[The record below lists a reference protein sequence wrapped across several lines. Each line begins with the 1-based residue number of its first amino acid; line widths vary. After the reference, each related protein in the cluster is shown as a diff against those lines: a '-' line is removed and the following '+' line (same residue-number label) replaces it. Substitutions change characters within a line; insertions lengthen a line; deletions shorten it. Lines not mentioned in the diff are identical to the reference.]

1 MRIPMLSFRQ
11 TVGGAL
17 RAPAAAAL
25 LRRVAATFL
34 ALVAAAPVAVFAQ
47 TITAQGPVVY
57 GHHHFNT
64 TDMAAQKRFYVDTLG
79 GKLAKIGKN
88 DLEVIEFPN
97 VFLFFRPMQQPT
109 GGTIGSTVN
118 HIGFSVRDLP
128 PVVAMIK
135 ANGFKMITSD
145 SVAATVKVTDDIA
158 AVSPTTNIAFVLG
171 PDDVKVELVEVKT
184 QRAPIQL
191 HHVHFFGEH
200 PAEMQAWY
208 AKTFG
213 AAAQP
218 QAPGQAFVTAQLPGV
233 TLSFSPSE
241 SPTVGTQGRALDHIG
256 FEVKNL
262 EAFTKKLE
270 ADGIPLTVSYRPVPA
285 LGISIAFIKDP
296 WGTNIELTEGLAGI
310 D

>member
-1 MRIPMLSFRQ
+1 MRLFTRTI
-11 TVGGAL
+11 GAT
-17 RAPAAAAL
+17 L
-25 LRRVAATFL
+25 LT
-34 ALVAAAPVAVFAQ
+34 LVAAAPVTASAA
-47 TITAQGPVVY
+47 TIAAQGPVVY
-57 GHHHFNT
+57 GHHHLNT

-79 GKLAKIGKN
+79 GKLATIGTN
-88 DLEVIEFPN
+88 NLEVIEFPN
-97 VFLFFRPMQQPT
+97 VFLFFRPMQAPT

-118 HIGFSVRDLP
+118 HIGFSVPDLK
-128 PVVAMIK
+128 PVVAKLK
-135 ANGFKMITSD
+135 ANGYKMITSD
-145 SVAATVKVTDDIA
+145 SVAATVKITDDIA
-158 AVSPTTNIAFVLG
+158 AASPTTNIAFALG
-171 PDDVKVELVEVKT
+171 PEDVKVELVEVKA
-184 QRAPIQL
+184 QQAPIQL

-213 AAAQP
+213 AAVQP
-218 QAPGQAFVTAQLPGV
+218 QGAGQVFVTAQLPGV
-233 TLSFSPSE
+233 TLSFSPSQ
-241 SPTVGTQGRALDHIG
+241 SPTVATQGRALDHIG

-270 ADGIPLTVSYRPVPA
+270 ADGIPLTVSYRKVDA

>member
-1 MRIPMLSFRQ
+1 MRSCMRSSAHTLDPALLALS
-11 TVGGAL
+11 
-17 RAPAAAAL
+17 AAL
-25 LRRVAATFL
+25 LARVTAALL
-34 ALVAAAPVAVFAQ
+34 ALVAAGPAAVFAQ
-47 TITAQGPVVY
+47 TITAEGPVVY

-79 GKLAKIGKN
+79 GKLAKIGAN

-109 GGTIGSTVN
+109 GGTIGTTVN

-128 PVVAMIK
+128 PVVAKIK
-135 ANGFKMITSD
+135 ANGFEMITRD
-145 SVAATVKVTDDIA
+145 SVAAAVKVADDIA
-158 AVSPTTNIAFVLG
+158 AVSPTTNIAFALG
-171 PDDVKVELVEVKT
+171 PDGVKVELVEVET
-184 QRAPIQL
+184 QQAPIQL

-213 AAAQP
+213 AAARP
-218 QAPGQAFVTAQLPGV
+218 QAPGQVFVTAQLPGV

-270 ADGIPLTVSYRPVPA
+270 AEGIPLTVSYRPVPA

-296 WGTNIELTEGLAGI
+296 WGTNIELSEGLAAI

>member
-1 MRIPMLSFRQ
+1 MRFWMRFSMQTLS
-11 TVGGAL
+11 
-17 RAPAAAAL
+17 AAL
-25 LRRVAATFL
+25 L
-34 ALVAAAPVAVFAQ
+34 ALFAGAPVAVSAQ
-47 TITAQGPVVY
+47 TITAEGPVVY

-64 TDMAAQKRFYVDTLG
+64 TDMAAQRRFYVDSLG

-118 HIGFSVRDLP
+118 HIGFSVRDLT
-128 PVVAMIK
+128 PVVAKIK

-145 SVAATVKVTDDIA
+145 SVAATVKVVDDIA
-158 AVSPTTNIAFVLG
+158 AASRTTNIAFALG
-171 PDDVKVELVEVKT
+171 PDGVKVELVEVKT
-184 QRAPIQL
+184 QQAPIQL

-218 QAPGQAFVTAQLPGV
+218 QAPGQVFMTAQLPGV
-233 TLSFSPSE
+233 TLSFSPSQ
-241 SPTVGTQGRALDHIG
+241 SPTVATQGRALDHIG

-270 ADGIPLTVSYRPVPA
+270 AEGIPLTVSYRPVPA

-296 WGTNIELTEGLAGI
+296 WGTNIELSEGLAGI